1 MKDIKPKYLK
11 KRARW
16 QVDFNTIIPEV
27 KDPWGDGVKMV
38 DRRKSSFK
46 TEDEALEW
54 LALVRLA
61 EKNLSLDIADGEKM
75 VYKQAIEKLDEA
87 GFGDKSLIDV
97 VDYFLKYNKRSKS
110 DKTIKECYDLWLQ
123 SYIDK
128 AEKETRSGNTGSD
141 VKRIE
146 RFLEPHFH
154 RNVSV
159 LDMPSVAEELVQQ
172 VRLDAEEKELSP
184 VSLRN
189 NLTKLNQFVNWLK
202 RKDTKLLSYETTN
215 EFEGLIKV
223 EVPVRDAP
231 YVLTPTEMREI
242 IDSARLTDERC
253 HLLPF
258 FILHCFLG
266 CRPSE
271 LIGMTWDNVKIEDT
285 KEPFVLIPQ
294 NKTGKNKRPRRV
306 NLTDFPA
313 VVEWLRVCD
322 RSKPFFAYN
331 KDKNDKMER
340 NFYDKRRI
348 VLAEAVVL
356 SLDAS
361 IKESKK
367 YDDCG
372 RHSCATYLYAGK
384 WDAKT
389 IAERIGNTEKV
400 LLNHYIDNDKSKAEA
415 VEYFSISPSKSNQ
428 KLVKFA
434 G

>member
-1 MKDIKPKYLK
+1 
-11 KRARW
+11 
-16 QVDFNTIIPEV
+16 
-27 KDPWGDGVKMV
+27 
-38 DRRKSSFK
+38 
-46 TEDEALEW
+46 
-54 LALVRLA
+54 
-61 EKNLSLDIADGEKM
+61 
-75 VYKQAIEKLDEA
+75 
-87 GFGDKSLIDV
+87 
-97 VDYFLKYNKRSKS
+97 
-110 DKTIKECYDLWLQ
+110 LQ

-154 RNVSV
+154 QNISI
-159 LDMPSVAEELVQQ
+159 LEMPSVAEELVQQ
-172 VRLDAEEKELSP
+172 VRLDAEERELKP

-202 RKDTKLLSYETTN
+202 RKDVKLLSYETPN

-223 EVPVRDAP
+223 EVPLGDAP
-231 YVLTPTEMREI
+231 YILTPLEMKEI
-242 IDSARLTDERC
+242 IETARLTNDRC

-271 LIGMTWDNVKIEDT
+271 LIGMTWDNVKVDDT
-285 KEPFVLIPQ
+285 DEPFVLIPQ
-294 NKTGKNKRPRRV
+294 RKTGKNKRPRRV
-306 NLTDFPA
+306 VLTDFPA
-313 VVEWLRVCD
+313 VVEWLCVCD
-322 RSKPFFAYN
+322 RSKPFFPYK

-356 SLDAS
+356 PLEAT
-361 IKESKK
+361 IEESKK

-389 IAERIGNTEKV
+389 IADRLGNTTKV
-400 LLNHYIDNDKSKAEA
+400 LLNHYIENDKSKSEA
-415 VEYFSISPSKSNQ
+415 VEYFSISPSKSDQ